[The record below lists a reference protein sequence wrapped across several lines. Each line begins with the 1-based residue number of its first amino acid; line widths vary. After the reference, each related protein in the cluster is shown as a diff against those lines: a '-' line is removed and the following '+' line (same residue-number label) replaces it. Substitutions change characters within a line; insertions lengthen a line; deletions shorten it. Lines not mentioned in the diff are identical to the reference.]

1 MEEFQTEQKSNFLMG
16 IVCLVVGALITCALY
31 FSIARLGIF
40 SSWASAIGVT
50 ISLMGYN
57 HFVKGEGSIG
67 LILGVIFN
75 AIAIIYAEFLDTCA
89 IIAKEYGM
97 SISELIF
104 DTELLKEALTT
115 GSFWK
120 YPAIG
125 IAIMLFVAFQ
135 NRKAS
140 LQRDRKSVV

>member
-1 MEEFQTEQKSNFLMG
+1 MKEFQTEQKSNFLMG
-16 IVCLVVGALITCALY
+16 IVCLVGGALITCALY
-31 FSIARLGIF
+31 FGIARLGVF
-40 SSWASAIGVT
+40 SFWASAVGVT

-57 HFVKGEGSIG
+57 HFVKGARSLG
-67 LILGVIFN
+67 LILGVVFN

-125 IAIMLFVAFQ
+125 IVVMLIIAFL

-140 LQRDRKSVV
+140 FSDEDDAE